1 MEASYISEIL
11 LFALAMN
18 RGIDL
23 VVILQVALAR
33 ESAASFPRIPECPGH
48 HWTLTVPTLV
58 QDARVLLG
66 QLAANR
72 RNFAIWQ
79 ELVEGDGNERSR
91 SAAS

>member
-11 LFALAMN
+11 LFALAMV
-18 RGIDL
+18 RGKD
-23 VVILQVALAR
+23 VAVILQADLAR

-48 HWTLTVPTLV
+48 HRMLTVPTLA
-58 QDARVLLG
+58 QNARVILG

-79 ELVEGDGNERSR
+79 GLVEVDGNERSR